1 MICPNCKGNG
11 SYYSRLFG
19 RNLECAMCNGSGF
32 VEEKKPQ
39 EQTNE
44 EWLRNCTT
52 EELVELIR
60 KFVWCSTEIWQKF
73 CTESEDEETDRRIVL
88 EWLQEVHGDNP

>member
-19 RNLECAMCNGSGF
+19 RNLECSMCNGSGF

-44 EWLRNCTT
+44 GWLKSAST
-52 EELVELIR
+52 EELAEVILSLVLQNQFTFFNLNTGR
-60 KFVWCSTEIWQKF
+60 KSVQDVINEIV
-73 CTESEDEETDRRIVL
+73 R
-88 EWLQEVHGDNP
+88 WLKEKHDDKN